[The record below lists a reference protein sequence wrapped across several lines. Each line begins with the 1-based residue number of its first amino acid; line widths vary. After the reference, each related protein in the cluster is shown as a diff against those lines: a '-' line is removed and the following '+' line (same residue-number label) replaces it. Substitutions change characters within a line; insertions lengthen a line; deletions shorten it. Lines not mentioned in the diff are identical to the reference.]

1 MRSLGHDGVMDLDD
15 VADELYAVSPD
26 DFVKTRT
33 ARVAEARKAKDQPLV
48 KAIGKLRRP
57 TRSAWLVNLL
67 ARAASDDLEG
77 LLDLGAALSEAQR
90 RLSGP
95 DLRRLSTQ
103 RHAAVEALVRRAAE
117 IAVDHGHTPTEATR
131 REVSETLQAALAD
144 RDIAS
149 QVRAG
154 RVVQS
159 ATYGGFGPT
168 DFLAAVPSLP
178 PEADEPAEDEAAAD
192 PAPKDKK
199 KLIKAKK
206 ELTATRK
213 TLQQAQAVLGDSE
226 REVTE
231 ATTSADQLSEQ
242 VTALRAQ
249 LEELKAEERGARE
262 QAQFA
267 KKRVQQLR
275 QEVNQA
281 EDDVAQVEAE
291 VGRLT

>member
-1 MRSLGHDGVMDLDD
+1 MDLDD

-33 ARVAEARKAKDQPLV
+33 TRVAEARKAKDQPLV

-67 ARAASDDLEG
+67 AREAADDLEG

-103 RHAAVEALVRRAAE
+103 RHAAVEALVRRAVE
-117 IAVDHGHTPTEATR
+117 IAAEHGHTATEATR

-144 RDIAS
+144 RDIAT

-168 DFLAAVPSLP
+168 DFLAAVPALP
-178 PEADEPAEDEAAAD
+178 PETDEPEEDLAVD
-192 PAPKDKK
+192 PEPKDKK

-206 ELTATRK
+206 ELTAARK
-213 TLQQAQAVLGDSE
+213 TLQQAQDALGGSE
-226 REVTE
+226 KEVTE
-231 ATTSADQLSEQ
+231 ATATADQLAEQ
-242 VTALRAQ
+242 VAALRAQ

-275 QEVNQA
+275 QDVNQA
-281 EDDVAQVEAE
+281 EDDVARVEAV